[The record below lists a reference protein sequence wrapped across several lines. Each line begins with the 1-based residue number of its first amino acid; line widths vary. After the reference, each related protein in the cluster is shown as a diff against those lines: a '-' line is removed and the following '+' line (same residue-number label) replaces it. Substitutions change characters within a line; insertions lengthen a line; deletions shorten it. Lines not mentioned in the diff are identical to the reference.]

1 MSTTLQEKAQKI
13 KLLLTDCDGVLT
25 DAGVYYGEAGEH
37 LKKFNIRD
45 GMAVERLRNLAGI
58 DTGIITGEL
67 SQSVAKRA
75 DKLKITELHLGA
87 KDKPA
92 VLKEILSRLNIDG
105 SEVAY
110 IGDDSNDMEIMGLV
124 GLTAAPAD
132 ALIFIRERVD
142 YICSAKGGEGAFRE
156 LAELLIGYR
165 NEDAATSV
173 TSKEEKY
180 IHAAAPVN
188 VPVGSSKTYTLST
201 GTQIGGNAPSYIIA
215 EIGINHNGS
224 LEIAKKLIDEAVIA
238 KASAVKFQKRTP
250 EICVPKDQ
258 WEIQRDT
265 PWGRMSYI
273 DYKRKTEFGL
283 EEYAAI
289 DRYCREVGIDWF
301 VSTWDVEAVDFMEKF
316 DTPLYKLASASLTD
330 FPLIK
335 RILFTGKP
343 LMLSTGMSTTKE
355 IEDAVELVMNFDEN
369 YPLFIAHSTSAYP
382 CKPEELNLRMIQT
395 LANKYP
401 GVPIGYS
408 GHETGLATTVAAV
421 ALGATFVERHFTLDR
436 AMWGSD
442 HAASV
447 EPQGLARLVRD
458 IRDVEI
464 ASGDGVKKVYESELG
479 PMKRL
484 RVNISAEYN
493 EKPLVKA

>member
-1 MSTTLQEKAQKI
+1 MKSELIEKASHI

-25 DAGVYYGEAGEH
+25 DGGVYYGADGEVQ
-37 LKKFNIRD
+37 KKFNIRD
-45 GMAVERLRNLAGI
+45 GMGVERMRNLAGI
-58 DTGIITGEL
+58 TTGIVTGEL
-67 SQSVAKRA
+67 SPSVVKRA
-75 DKLKITELHLGA
+75 EKLKITEVHLGS

-92 VLKEILSRLNIDG
+92 VLREILDRLELKAE
-105 SEVAY
+105 EVAF
-110 IGDDSNDMEIMGLV
+110 IGDDSNDAEVMKLV
-124 GLTAAPAD
+124 GMKFCPAD
-132 ALIFIRERVD
+132 ALPFIKEIAD
-142 YICSAKGGEGAFRE
+142 YVTEAKGGEGCFRE
-156 LAELLIGYR
+156 VAELLISAHGK
-165 NEDAATSV
+165 SV
-173 TSKEEKY
+173 PE
-180 IHAAAPVN
+180 
-188 VPVGSSKTYTLST
+188 SSDVIDLGNGNKIGT
-201 GTQIGGNAPSYIIA
+201 GEPCYIIA

-224 LEIAKKLIDEAVIA
+224 LEICKKLIDEAVTA

-258 WEIQRDT
+258 WEVMRDT

-273 DYKRKTEFGL
+273 DYKRKTEFGV

-289 DRYCREVGIDWF
+289 DQYCRSLGIDWF
-301 VSTWDVEAVDFMEKF
+301 VSVWDTEAVEFMEKF
-316 DTPLYKLASASLTD
+316 DTPIYKLASASLTD
-330 FPLIK
+330 HELIK

-343 LMLSTGMSTTKE
+343 LMLSTGMSTVKE
-355 IEDAVELVMNFDEN
+355 IEDAVQLVWRFDEN
-369 YPLFIAHSTSAYP
+369 YPLSIAHSTSAYP

-395 LANKYP
+395 LAKKYP

-447 EPQGLARLVRD
+447 EPQGFQRLVRD
-458 IRDVEI
+458 IRDVET
-464 ASGDGVKKVYESELG
+464 ASGDGIKKVYESELG

-484 RVNISAEYN
+484 RVNISPEYL
-493 EKPLVKA
+493 EKPKVESLKS

>member
-1 MSTTLQEKAQKI
+1 MRPQLLAKLTGI

-25 DAGVYYGEAGEH
+25 DAGVYYGESGEQ

-45 GMAVERLRNLAGI
+45 GMAVERMRNLANI
-58 DTGIITGEL
+58 ETGIITGEL
-67 SQSVAKRA
+67 SPSVKKRA
-75 DKLKITELHLGA
+75 EKLKITELHLGS

-92 VLKEILSRLNIDG
+92 VLKEILERLQLSA

-110 IGDDSNDMEIMGLV
+110 IGDDSNDLTVMDLV
-124 GLTAAPAD
+124 GITAAPAD
-132 ALIFIRERVD
+132 ALSFVKEKVD
-142 YICSAKGGEGAFRE
+142 YICEAKGGEGAFRE
-156 LAELLIGYR
+156 FAELLIEINR
-165 NEDAATSV
+165 
-173 TSKEEKY
+173 KESQFHS
-180 IHAAAPVN
+180 I
-188 VPVGSSKTYTLST
+188 SKTYKLST
-201 GTQIGGNAPSYIIA
+201 GNRIGVGEPCYIIA

-224 LEIAKKLIDEAVIA
+224 LEIAKQLIDEAVAA

-258 WEIQRDT
+258 WEIMRDT
-265 PWGRMSYI
+265 PWGRISYI
-273 DYKRKTEFGL
+273 DYKRKTEFGVV
-283 EEYAAI
+283 EYAAI
-289 DRYCREVGIDWF
+289 DQYCREVGIDWF
-301 VSTWDVEAVDFMEKF
+301 VSTWDVEAVNFMEQF
-316 DTPLYKLASASLTD
+316 DTPIYKLASASLTD

-343 LMLSTGMSTTKE
+343 LMLSTGMSTNKE
-355 IEDAVELVMNFDEN
+355 IEDAVDLVRKFDPE

-382 CKPEELNLRMIQT
+382 CKPEELNLRMINT
-395 LANKYP
+395 LGKKYP

-464 ASGDGVKKVYESELG
+464 AAGDGVKKVYESELG

-484 RVNISAEYN
+484 RVNISPEY
-493 EKPLVKA
+493 KS

>member
-1 MSTTLQEKAQKI
+1 MGSQLLQKLSGI
-13 KLLLTDCDGVLT
+13 KLVLTDCDGVLT
-25 DAGVYYGEAGEH
+25 DAGVYYGESGEQ

-58 DTGIITGEL
+58 ETGIITGEL
-67 SQSVAKRA
+67 SPSVAKRA
-75 DKLKITELHLGA
+75 EKLKITELHLGS

-92 VLKEILSRLNIDG
+92 VLKEILERLKLNA

-110 IGDDSNDMEIMGLV
+110 IGDDCNDQQVMELV
-124 GLTAAPAD
+124 GFTAAPAD
-132 ALIFIRERVD
+132 AISFVREQVD
-142 YICSAKGGEGAFRE
+142 YVCASKGGEGAFRE
-156 LAELLIGYR
+156 LAELLI
-165 NEDAATSV
+165 DANR
-173 TSKEEKY
+173 KESQFQS
-180 IHAAAPVN
+180 I
-188 VPVGSSKTYTLST
+188 SKTYKLSS
-201 GTQIGGNAPSYIIA
+201 GQRIGPGEPCYIIA

-224 LEIAKKLIDEAVIA
+224 LEIAKKLIDEAVAA

-258 WEIQRDT
+258 WEIMRDT

-273 DYKRKTEFGL
+273 DYKRKTEFGVV
-283 EEYAAI
+283 EYAAI
-289 DRYCREVGIDWF
+289 DQYCRELGIDWF
-301 VSTWDVEAVDFMEKF
+301 VSTWDVEAVNFMEQF

-330 FPLIK
+330 YPLIK

-355 IEDAVELVMNFDEN
+355 IEDAVDLVKKFDPE

-382 CKPEELNLRMIQT
+382 CKPEELNLRMINT
-395 LANKYP
+395 LGKKYP

-421 ALGATFVERHFTLDR
+421 TLGATFVERHFTLDR

-464 ASGDGVKKVYESELG
+464 AAGDGIKRVYESELG

-484 RVNISAEYN
+484 RVNISPEY
-493 EKPLVKA
+493 KS